1 MATRRQWHL
10 SALTALFG
18 AALLAA
24 CGGGGDSG
32 PTTTRVVIF
41 GDSLSDMGAYTPAT
55 RIPLAAFPGA
65 GTGQQ
70 VGEAPYLGGKFTTN
84 THTGYACQKDANN
97 VLLRDANNAL
107 ICSNSSTSNTW
118 GEWIAARMGVAIT
131 PHEVGFGPSSRLC
144 PAASNAALAS
154 SCTGYAQGGSR
165 VTNPAG
171 IGNPNGNG
179 INGTSPAP
187 MTRSMVAQVAQHLT
201 KFSSFG
207 GGDIVFVYGGNNDV
221 FTQFGG
227 VAGGLPVATAVANMQ
242 QAATELVALVKD
254 QIVAKGASR
263 VAVMSLPDASATPDF
278 RGLPAANKALLSQLS
293 AEFNTT
299 LTAGLAGVGGVR
311 MIDAR
316 ALAASVVASPATFG
330 LTNVTDGACAPSSS
344 LGCNAAAASL
354 FTAAGLPNLSNLKP
368 GASASTWLFADG
380 VHPTTAGHKI
390 FADQV
395 FAKLKE
401 FDWIPQNQ

>member
-1 MATRRQWHL
+1 MTSRRQWHL
-10 SALTALFG
+10 STLSAIVG

-32 PTTTRVVIF
+32 PSVTRVVVF

-55 RIPLAAFPGA
+55 RIPLAAFVGA
-65 GTGQQ
+65 GTGQL

-84 THTGYACQKDANN
+84 IHTGYACQKDANN
-97 VLLRDANNAL
+97 VLVRDANNAL
-107 ICSNSSTSNTW
+107 ICSNSSTANTW
-118 GEWIAARMGVAIT
+118 GEWVAARLGVAIT

-144 PAASNAALAS
+144 PAAANAALAT

-165 VTNPAG
+165 VTSPAG

-179 INGTSPAP
+179 INGASPAP
-187 MTRSMVAQVAQHLT
+187 MTRSMVAQVAQHLS
-201 KFSSFG
+201 KFTSFG

-221 FTQFGG
+221 FTQFGAVG
-227 VAGGLPVATAVANMQ
+227 AGLPVAAATANIQ

-263 VAVMSLPDASATPDF
+263 VAVMTLPDVSATPDF
-278 RGLPAANKALLSQLS
+278 RILPAANKALVTQLS
-293 AEFNTT
+293 ADFNTT
-299 LTAGLAGVGGVR
+299 LGAGLAGVAGVQ

-316 ALAASVVASPATFG
+316 SLAAAVVASPGSFG
-330 LTNVTDGACAPSSS
+330 LVNVTDGACTPSSS
-344 LGCNAAAASL
+344 LGCNAAPASL
-354 FTAAGLPNLSNLKP
+354 FAAAGLPNLSNLKV

-395 FAKLKE
+395 IAKLKE
-401 FDWIPQNQ
+401 FGWIPQNQ

>member
-1 MATRRQWHL
+1 MASRRQWHL
-10 SALTALFG
+10 SVLSALAG

-24 CGGGGDSG
+24 CGGGDSG
-32 PTTTRVVIF
+32 PGTTRVVVF
-41 GDSLSDMGAYTPAT
+41 GDSLSDIGAYTPAT
-55 RIPLAAFPGA
+55 RIPLASFPGA
-65 GTGQQ
+65 GTGQL

-84 THTGYACQKDANN
+84 THTGYACQKNPTTG

-107 ICSNSSTSNTW
+107 ICSNSSTANTW
-118 GEWIAARMGVAIT
+118 GEWVAARLGVAIT

-144 PAASNAALAS
+144 PAASVAALAN

-171 IGNPNGNG
+171 NGNPNGNG
-179 INGTSPAP
+179 INGASPAP

-201 KFSSFG
+201 KFTSFG

-221 FTQFGG
+221 FLQFGAVG
-227 VAGGLPVATAVANMQ
+227 AGLPAATATTNVQ

-263 VAVMSLPDASATPDF
+263 VAVMTLPDASATPEF
-278 RGLPAANKALLSQLS
+278 RLFPAGNKALLTQLS
-293 AEFNTT
+293 ADFNTT
-299 LTAGLAGVGGVR
+299 LVAGLAGVAGVQV
-311 MIDAR
+311 IDAR
-316 ALAASVVASPATFG
+316 SLAAVVIASPGSFG
-330 LTNVTDGACAPSSS
+330 LVNVTDGACTPSSS
-344 LGCNAAAASL
+344 LGCNAAPASL
-354 FTAAGLPNLSNLKP
+354 FTAAGLPNLSNLKA

-395 FAKLKE
+395 IAKLKE
-401 FDWIPQNQ
+401 FDWIPANQ